1 MIGRTISRYRIVA
14 ELGHG
19 GMGVVYKAE
28 DTRLGRVVA
37 LKFLPEDV
45 AGDGQALER
54 FRREARAASALN
66 HPHICTIHDVD
77 EHEGRQFIVMEALEG
92 QTLADLIAAKRLNPE
107 TVLDLT
113 MQIAEALEAAHT
125 KGIVHRDI
133 KPANIFVTESG
144 NAKVLDFG
152 LAKLV
157 ADEGDDDAATAI
169 AIAEP
174 RKNAHLTTPGQ
185 TMGTVAYMSPE
196 QVRGEELDARSD
208 IFSLGAVVYEM
219 VTGSVP
225 FPGATTGVVFDGI
238 LNRAS
243 KHVHEINPAA
253 PPELVRIL
261 DKALEKEK
269 DLRYQ
274 SIREM
279 RADLA
284 RLKRDSVAAG
294 AMRGSGSTHSTGVV
308 IAAPAAGPAPKGR
321 RALIGATVGLAAIL
335 LVGAAYVLWPKQQA
349 AAPATGP
356 RALTRVTFDDGLQAQ
371 PTWSPDGK
379 FIAYSSNQSGNFDI
393 WVQPLGGGRAVR
405 VTSDAANDWQPAWS
419 PDGNSIA
426 FRSEREGGGIFL
438 VPALGGRE
446 RKLSDF
452 GYSPQWRPDGSSVL
466 VVLRPIF
473 ENASNVVQHA
483 YLLALTGAAPRRV
496 LEAELARFSS
506 VNHIM
511 WHPDGRRITFRG
523 QPNQPQDGRVNQS
536 GFWTVPID
544 GGDAVPST
552 ITDDVVRE
560 SMAQDFRPSETR
572 WAPKGDAFYVAGT
585 SRGVKNL
592 WRVSVDPASLKLVAG
607 PVRLTTGTGI
617 DEDISISPDGD
628 KLAFVTSSE
637 SARLWSLPLDSR
649 ARRPSGN
656 PEPITTASMAVSGF
670 DLSANGSALVYV
682 ATRPGKPA
690 MELWAATPGADQPVL
705 LGEAP
710 AYFTP
715 RVSRDGK
722 RVAYRLTREGGARQL
737 TWLEIGSSGEHAMAE
752 GLTNAWDWS
761 PDGSEIVHN
770 CVSPTR
776 QPPALCTSPVADPS
790 PDRVR
795 KLVADPDYQLYQARY
810 SPDGQWILFNAQSN
824 KHVAESILG
833 VVPAAGGKWT
843 PITSQTLW
851 ADKGRWA
858 SDGKAIYFISN
869 RDSAFFDV
877 WGIEFDPVKGT
888 TAGNEFRVTRYD
900 NPGRRLQA
908 SAISELGVS
917 QTRLVLPIVERAGSV
932 WVLDNIAR

>member
-1 MIGRTISRYRIVA
+1 MIGRTISRYRIVS

-28 DTRLGRVVA
+28 DARLGRVVA

-45 AGDGQALER
+45 SGDGHALER

-77 EHEGRQFIVMEALEG
+77 EHEGRHFIVMEALEG

-107 TVLDLT
+107 TVLDLS
-113 MQIAEALEAAHT
+113 MHIAEALDAAHA

-133 KPANIFVTESG
+133 KPANVFVTESG

-152 LAKLV
+152 LAKL
-157 ADEGDDDAATAI
+157 AAEEGDDAAATAI
-169 AIAEP
+169 ALPTDA
-174 RKNAHLTTPGQ
+174 RKNALLTTPGQ

-208 IFSLGAVVYEM
+208 IFSLGAVIYEM
-219 VTGSVP
+219 VTGSLP

-238 LNRAS
+238 LNRTS
-243 KHVHEINPAA
+243 KHVHEINPATPA
-253 PPELVRIL
+253 ELVRIL
-261 DKALEKEK
+261 DKALEKDK

-284 RLKRDSVAAG
+284 RLKRDGSAAG
-294 AMRGSGSTHSTGVV
+294 AMRGSGSSRSTGAAV
-308 IAAPAAGPAPKGR
+308 IPPPPVPGR
-321 RALIGATVGLAAIL
+321 RRVLIGATVGIVAALLA
-335 LVGAAYVLWPKQQA
+335 GATYLMWPRRQA
-349 AAPATGP
+349 VAPATAQ

-371 PTWSPDGK
+371 PAWSPDGK

-446 RKLSDF
+446 VKLSDF

-466 VVLRPIF
+466 VVRRPVL
-473 ENASNVVQHA
+473 ENASLVVQHA
-483 YLLALTGAAPRRV
+483 YLLALNGAAPRRV
-496 LEAELARFSS
+496 LEAELARFTS
-506 VNHIM
+506 VDQIM

-523 QPNQPQDGRVNQS
+523 QPNQRQEGRVNVQS

-544 GGDAVPST
+544 GGDAVPSE
-552 ITDDVVRE
+552 ITDEVVRE
-560 SMAQDFRPSETR
+560 VRAQDFRPLETR

-617 DEDISISPDGD
+617 DGDIAISPGGD

-637 SARLWSLPLDSR
+637 SARLWSLPLDAR
-649 ARRPSGN
+649 ARRPTGN
-656 PEPITTASMAVSGF
+656 PEPVTPANMAVSGF
-670 DLSANGSALVYV
+670 DLSANGSSIVYT

-690 MELWAATPGADQPVL
+690 MELWAATLGVDQPVL

-710 AYFTP
+710 QYFTP
-715 RVSRDGK
+715 RVTRDGT
-722 RVAYRLTREGGARQL
+722 RVAYRLTREGSARRL
-737 TWLEIGSSGEHAMAE
+737 TWLAIGSSGEHTMAE

-776 QPPALCTSPVADPS
+776 QPPALCTSPAVDPS

-810 SPDGQWILFNAQSN
+810 SPDGRWILFNAQST

-833 VVPAAGGKWT
+833 VVPAAGGKWS

-869 RDSAFFDV
+869 RDSPFFDV

-888 TAGNEFRVTRYD
+888 TVGNEFRVTRYD

-908 SAISELGVS
+908 SGISELGVS
-917 QTRLVLPIVERAGSV
+917 QTRLVLPILERAGSV
-932 WVLDNIAR
+932 WVLDNIGR